1 MQSDWKIGE
10 RIENRW
16 EIHKILRGGM
26 GIVYVVYDYEFREPF
41 AVKTFQDEVF
51 AHNPGI
57 ADRFTLEAR
66 SWVNLDSHQNV
77 VRALYVERIRGKPFL
92 FLEYVSGGDLHG
104 WIGTPRLTKDLPQ
117 VLRFA
122 IQFCDGMN
130 HALSKGIIQAHRDV
144 KPQNCLVTEDN
155 NLKVT
160 DFGLAKVF
168 DDTRTD
174 AAHAANFVTG
184 LGIHLSRTGNAAG
197 TCTHMAPEQFAD
209 AKHVDV
215 RADVYSF
222 GVMLFQMVRGR
233 LPFEGRTWEDFAR
246 LHSKAAPPPL
256 ESGESALDSIV
267 GKCLAKVAGERYAEF
282 GVLRE
287 ELASIYESNT
297 KQPAPKPA
305 SGRELN
311 AYELVNK
318 GTSLEGLGRS
328 EEALACYDRALA
340 LNPQVAAAWLNKGLP
355 LTSLGRFEEALASYD
370 RALALNPQYAKAW
383 TNKGHVLMSLGRSEE
398 ALASYDRA
406 LDIAPQYA
414 KAWTNKGNALERLGR
429 HGEALASYDRTL
441 AANPQDAEVWNN
453 KGIML
458 MRLGRHEEAL
468 ACYDRA
474 LAANPLYAEAWNDKG
489 VALMRLGRH
498 EEALACYDRAL
509 DINPQFADAWLN
521 KGVGLRSLGRY
532 EEALNC
538 YDRGLAINP
547 QDAEVWNNKGNTLV
561 DLRRYEEAL
570 ACYDRALALNPRN
583 ADVWSNKGN
592 ALWGLGRSD
601 EVLACYDRALDIN
614 PKFAKVSYNK
624 GVILAKAFSNCRE
637 ALPCFEQAHRL
648 GHPDAARAIAACRK
662 ALGTAG

>member
-370 RALALNPQYAKAW
+370 RAL
-383 TNKGHVLMSLGRSEE
+383 
-398 ALASYDRA
+398 
-406 LDIAPQYA
+406 DIAPQYA